1 MEYEK
6 TYSNPCCDWSTSC
19 ISNCF
24 ESYIEKIGVQV
35 VQKTALLGTANIL
48 RKALSKLDISYDMG
62 GPLSTCY

>member
-1 MEYEK
+1 MK
-6 TYSNPCCDWSTSC
+6 KLTVIPVVIGALGC